1 MQRINFGF
9 VAAAGRIPG
18 ASPLGFTGA
27 DALKN
32 APLEQQVDGV
42 AAALLGGAISTD
54 TRSVLLSGTNPLLKA
69 APSDATNTMTPTPP
83 SVGPLNRPLPPI
95 KGLNQVIG
103 LALGSPEFQRR

>member
-9 VAAAGRIPG
+9 VAAAGRVPG
-18 ASPLGFTGA
+18 AAALGFPGA

-42 AAALLGGAISTD
+42 TAALLGGSISAD
-54 TRSVLLSGTNPLLKA
+54 TRAVLLSGTNPLLT
-69 APSDATNTMTPTPP
+69 ATPADGAMA
-83 SVGPLNRPLPPI
+83 SRPLPPI
-95 KGLNQVIG
+95 KGINQVIG